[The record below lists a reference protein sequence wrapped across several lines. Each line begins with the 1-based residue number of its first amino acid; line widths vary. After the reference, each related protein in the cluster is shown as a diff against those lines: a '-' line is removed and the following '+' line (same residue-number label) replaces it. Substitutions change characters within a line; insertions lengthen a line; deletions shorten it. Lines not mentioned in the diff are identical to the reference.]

1 MIILE
6 IILKIIKMINKEINT
21 SVYVKFS
28 NTTYEYM
35 KKYSEFVGS
44 SVSDFIRQ
52 SVAERIL
59 KLGEI
64 NFKENK
70 NE

>member
-1 MIILE
+1 
-6 IILKIIKMINKEINT
+6 MINKDLNT

-28 NTTYEYM
+28 NTSYEYM

-52 SVAERIL
+52 SVAERII
-59 KLGEI
+59 KLGDL
-64 NFKENK
+64 NFKEIK
-70 NE
+70 DE